1 MSKLFPRGEKLVALK
16 LVRSAGGDLF
26 LLASALSF
34 ASRYLF
40 LIHPMG
46 PPLESLSRP
55 ESKLLCPSPIMTGR
69 SELSLFRGRWPE
81 LEIDRL
87 LTSAFSLI
95 PRTMRGEVNP
105 EGVEAP
111 LSAFLLLDNR
121 HRFFFSFS
129 ACSMVVMDCSSRT
142 WSRSDPSLKDECRDV
157 GGDFFDFKVLSG

>member
-1 MSKLFPRGEKLVALK
+1 MSKLFPRGAKLVALK

-40 LIHPMG
+40 LIHPIG
-46 PPLESLSRP
+46 PLESLSRP
-55 ESKLLCPSPIMTGR
+55 ESKLLCASPSMTGR
-69 SELSLFRGRWPE
+69 SELSLFRGRWLE

-87 LTSAFSLI
+87 LTSAFSFS
-95 PRTMRGEVNP
+95 PRTMRGEVSP

-157 GGDFFDFKVLSG
+157 GGDFFDFSVLSG